1 MSTATAETAP
11 LDDVMLAMD
20 VVDTLRHNQNL
31 VTRELSES
39 DREKQLIDRLRE
51 IYRQQGIEVPDQIL
65 KEGVAAL
72 AESRFVYTP
81 PKPGLGTSLARLY
94 VSRKRWLPLV
104 LTVLVIAGV
113 GLGGYY
119 FAFKPLQQGQ
129 IDAERR
135 ELQETLPARMDALYQ
150 SIFEETKVQ
159 QAANEADA
167 LRQRG
172 KAFATEGNR
181 ASAELAITQLTA
193 LRDKLRLEYDLRIVN
208 RGDVRSGFWRI
219 PDNNTEAKNYYIAV
233 EALGPN
239 GQTLS
244 LPILSEET
252 GKTQTV
258 AMWGLR
264 VPESVYR
271 QVESDKLDDGI
282 IQGNMVGIKQFG
294 YLEPVYTVPVSGGA
308 VTEW

>member
-1 MSTATAETAP
+1 
-11 LDDVMLAMD
+11 MLTMD

-39 DREKQLIDRLRE
+39 DREKQLMDRLRE